1 MDQNSKVKFLPLL
14 VTLIAAAL
22 TALINLLQQV
32 EIMVFLKRIFFS
44 IIVFYII
51 GYIVQIVFRIAL
63 KNSEDDVGILE
74 SEAEDSEAS
83 DSEKSS
89 SDDEEEEDNQKF
101 TLLFQISGT
110 GFENDIAYFKH

>member
-74 SEAEDSEAS
+74 SDAEETKAQDSATDSTS
-83 DSEKSS
+83 DEDE
-89 SDDEEEEDNQKF
+89 DDE
-101 TLLFQISGT
+101 L
-110 GFENDIAYFKH
+110 